1 MSIEKQPPHP
11 AASLERV
18 SALVS
23 DLEQELSLVSID
35 SLKLKAL
42 KDEITTLKSTLQA
55 ADMPSEGW
63 QLQLKSTHSRL
74 DDFIASIEGEALKD
88 TPYLTEM
95 ARILGLV

>member
-1 MSIEKQPPHP
+1 MSIENQPPHP

-55 ADMPSEGW
+55 VDMPSEGW
-63 QLQLKSTHSRL
+63 QHQLKSTHSRL